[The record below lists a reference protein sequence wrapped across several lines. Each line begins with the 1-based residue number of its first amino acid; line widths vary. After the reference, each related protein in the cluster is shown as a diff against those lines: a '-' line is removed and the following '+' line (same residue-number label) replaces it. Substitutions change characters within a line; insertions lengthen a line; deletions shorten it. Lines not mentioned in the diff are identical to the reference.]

1 MTLPLS
7 RPPWRYPMNPDDTS
21 RARPMTGQQP
31 DSSTKA
37 RRIWRSWLRQGNAI
51 FQLPED
57 DWGIEMDSALAKA
70 TFVDFV
76 IVVVFVLLSFWY
88 LLANWFVPRGNMLCR
103 HTVINM
109 TSDMQQSLKTRPF
122 WPCYCDRQHIQEVI
136 TFVDFRRSCY
146 RFFLLSFCELTAHVC
161 DFGPRSI

>member
-1 MTLPLS
+1 MRYYWYIDESCMNMHDIAWWCGGMNPLPLS

-70 TFVDFV
+70 TFVEFV
-76 IVVVFVLLSFWY
+76 IVVVFAF
-88 LLANWFVPRGNMLCR
+88 
-103 HTVINM
+103 
-109 TSDMQQSLKTRPF
+109 
-122 WPCYCDRQHIQEVI
+122 
-136 TFVDFRRSCY
+136 CY
-146 RFFLLSFCELTAHVC
+146 RFGTRLQTDLCLVATCFAGIQWSTWLVTCNSLSKQGPSGHATATV
-161 DFGPRSI
+161 SIFKR